1 MSRRGFE
8 VNWIARPLLGGL
20 GALFFIHAS
29 ACSKTVQQIEPLSPA
44 AQTTE
49 VPSPNQAI
57 EKVDLR
63 GVEFRRDGSIGMH
76 SEPILDSAVE
86 MLKNKPSSTIY
97 VDSYCDATG
106 GKDVNLRLS
115 DERAAAVASYLE
127 QHGIPADH
135 IVSHGFGAS
144 HFVAT
149 NATTSGRAQNRRI
162 ELVVEPAAVPTP
174 ANPAA
179 NPAPE
184 RLTSR

>member
-1 MSRRGFE
+1 MSGRNYS
-8 VNWIARPLLGGL
+8 VNWIAGPLIGSLATL
-20 GALFFIHAS
+20 LFLYAS
-29 ACSKTVQQIEPLSPA
+29 ACTKTVKQIEPLAPA
-44 AQTTE
+44 AQAAE
-49 VPSPNQAI
+49 GPSPNQAI

-63 GVEFRRDGSIGMH
+63 GVEFRRDGSIGTH
-76 SEPILDSAVE
+76 SDPILDSAVE

>member
-1 MSRRGFE
+1 MSKRNYS
-8 VNWIARPLLGGL
+8 VNWFAGPLLGGL
-20 GALFFIHAS
+20 AALVFIYAS
-29 ACSKTVQQIEPLSPA
+29 ACSRSVQQIEPIAPA
-44 AQTTE
+44 AQTVE
-49 VPSPNQAI
+49 VPSSNQAT

-63 GVEFRRDGSIGMH
+63 GVEFRRDGSVRTD
-76 SEPILDSAVE
+76 SDPILDSAVE

-97 VDSYCDATG
+97 VDSYCDTTG
-106 GKDVNLRLS
+106 GKNLNLRLS

-144 HFVAT
+144 HFVAS

-162 ELVVEPAAVPTP
+162 ELVVEPAALPSP
-174 ANPAA
+174 ASA
-179 NPAPE
+179 APE

>member
-1 MSRRGFE
+1 MSGRNNS
-8 VNWIARPLLGGL
+8 VSWIAGPLIGSLATL
-20 GALFFIHAS
+20 LFLCAS
-29 ACSKTVQQIEPLSPA
+29 ACTRTVGQIEPLAPA
-44 AQTTE
+44 AQTAEGQTT
-49 VPSPNQAI
+49 NQAV

-63 GVEFRRDGSIGMH
+63 GVEFRRDGSLGTD
-76 SEPILDSAVE
+76 SDPILDSAVE
-86 MLKNKPSSTIY
+86 MVRDKPSSTIY

-106 GKDVNLRLS
+106 GKDLNLRLS

-162 ELVVEPAAVPTP
+162 ELVVEPAAAVSTP
-174 ANPAA
+174 ANA
-179 NPAPE
+179 APE

>member
-1 MSRRGFE
+1 MSRRSFG
-8 VNWIARPLLGGL
+8 VNWIAGPLIGGL

-44 AQTTE
+44 AQTAA

>member
-1 MSRRGFE
+1 MIKRNFG
-8 VNWIARPLLGGL
+8 VNRIAGPLLGGL

-44 AQTTE
+44 ARTAE

-63 GVEFRRDGSIGMH
+63 GVEFRRDGSIGTH
-76 SEPILDSAVE
+76 SYPILDSAVE

-97 VDSYCDATG
+97 VDAYCDATG

-149 NATTSGRAQNRRI
+149 NATTSGRAQNRRV
-162 ELVVEPAAVPTP
+162 ELVVQPEAVSTP
-174 ANPAA
+174 ANAT
-179 NPAPE
+179 PE

>member
-1 MSRRGFE
+1 MSRRNYS
-8 VNWIARPLLGGL
+8 VNWVARPLLGGL
-20 GALFFIHAS
+20 AALVFIYAS
-29 ACSKTVQQIEPLSPA
+29 ACSKTVQQIEPFAPA
-44 AQTTE
+44 AQPVE
-49 VPSPNQAI
+49 VPSPNQA

-63 GVEFRRDGSIGMH
+63 GVEFRRDGSIGTD
-76 SEPILDSAVE
+76 SDPILDSAVE

-106 GKDVNLRLS
+106 GKNLNLRLS

-135 IVSHGFGAS
+135 IVSRGFGAS
-144 HFVAT
+144 HFVAS

-162 ELVVEPAAVPTP
+162 ELVVQPAAVPTP
-174 ANPAA
+174 ANAGQ
-179 NPAPE
+179 E